1 MAKKGRIAGGTA
13 LVLLLVVGLV
23 AYWAWN
29 KVTGPAAS
37 FEEDSKVLY
46 IPRGA
51 DFDQVVDSLAQIGAI
66 QDETAFRWLCE
77 QKKYTAKV
85 KPGRYR
91 ISNGTS
97 MNALVNMLRSGE
109 QEPVRVTFS
118 SIKRLPELA
127 GKLGRVLEPDSLD
140 FLKVLMDGDAQR
152 KVGYNPETFIA
163 SFIPNTYEFWWTT
176 TPEQFIE
183 RMGKEHATF
192 WNAERM
198 AKAKALKLS
207 AVEVATLASIVQAET
222 VKRSDAPKIAGVYLN
237 RLRIGMP
244 LQADPTLKF
253 ALGLDSISRVLH
265 KDMEVVS
272 PYNTYQNTG
281 LPPGPINMPETSMI
295 DAVLNAEK
303 HDFLYFCARAD
314 LSGYS
319 DFAKGYDQHL
329 VNARK
334 YQRALNERGILR

>member
-1 MAKKGRIAGGTA
+1 MAKRGRIAGSA
-13 LVLLLVVGLV
+13 FLVVVVILGLG
-23 AYWAWN
+23 AYWAWQ
-29 KVTGPAAS
+29 KMTGPSAK
-37 FEEDSKVLY
+37 FLEESKVLL

-51 DFDQVVDSLAQIGAI
+51 DFDVLVDSLNAIGAI
-66 QDETAFRWLCE
+66 QDERAFRWLCE
-77 QKKYTAKV
+77 QKKYTDKV

-91 ISNGTS
+91 IPNGTS

-109 QEPVRVTFS
+109 QEPVRVTFNG
-118 SIKRLPELA
+118 IKRLPELA
-127 GKLGRVLEPDSLD
+127 GKLGRVLEPDSLE
-140 FLKVLMDGDAQR
+140 FLQVLMDGNAQR
-152 KVGYNPETFIA
+152 KAGYKAETFIA
-163 SFIPNTYEFWWTT
+163 AFVPNTYEFWWTT

-192 WNAERM
+192 WNAER
-198 AKAKALKLS
+198 KAKADGIKLS
-207 AVEVATLASIVQAET
+207 PVEVTTLASIVQAET
-222 VKRSDAPKIAGVYLN
+222 VKRTDAPKIAGVYLN

-253 ALGLDSISRVLH
+253 ALGMDSISRVLH

-272 PYNTYQNTG
+272 PYNTYKNLG

-303 HDFLYFCARAD
+303 SENLYFCARAD

-319 DFAKGYDQHL
+319 DFARTYEQHL

-334 YQRALNERGILR
+334 YQRALNDRGIYR

>member
-51 DFDQVVDSLAQIGAI
+51 DFDQVVDSLAHIGAI

-77 QKKYTAKV
+77 QKKYTTKV

-91 ISNGTS
+91 IPNGIS
-97 MNALVNMLRSGE
+97 MNALVNMLRSGNRN
-109 QEPVRVTFS
+109 PCA
-118 SIKRLPELA
+118 LPSHPSNA
-127 GKLGRVLEPDSLD
+127 CPSWPGKLGRILGAGFSWL

-152 KVGYNPETFIA
+152 KAGYAETFIA

-176 TPEQFIE
+176 TPEQLHRADGE
-183 RMGKEHATF
+183 GARCLLD
-192 WNAERM
+192 RRD
-198 AKAKALKLS
+198 
-207 AVEVATLASIVQAET
+207 ASRKRRRSSFRRGGSHTGIHCSSGT
-222 VKRSDAPKIAGVYLN
+222 VKRADAPKIAGVYLN

-319 DFAKGYDQHL
+319 DFAKSYDQHL

-334 YQRALNERGILR
+334 YQRR